1 MKLTV
6 TPLDD
11 LVSIEYTDDDS
22 FLYRKEMV
30 PHHVASAYIAA
41 FKGEVVFHKQPPLTL
56 VTWNMPVLIGH
67 RAHPVEQQLGW
78 GCRVIFM
85 VAQRTDPHKRCRR
98 FIPARSAIFS
108 GVAQLESSL
117 SSSCRFISLQQHS
130 LLSR

>member
-67 RAHPVEQQLGW
+67 RAHPVEQLAALHELNPWMGQGLKN
-78 GCRVIFM
+78 RVIL
-85 VAQRTDPHKRCRR
+85 
-98 FIPARSAIFS
+98 I
-108 GVAQLESSL
+108 
-117 SSSCRFISLQQHS
+117 
-130 LLSR
+130 